1 MPEMW
6 VWSLG
11 QEDALEKEKATHS
24 NILAWEIPWT
34 EEPGKL
40 QSMSHNRVRHN
51 SATKQ
56 QNKEVYKTKGP
67 LCDLIGSIPYCSLEY
82 RGPSKGTT
90 TQSAYLNF
98 THYW

>member
-1 MPEMW
+1 M
-6 VWSLG
+6 
-11 QEDALEKEKATHS
+11 THS
-24 NILAWEIPWT
+24 NILTWEIPWT

-40 QSMSHNRVRHN
+40 QSMGHNRVRHD

-67 LCDLIGSIPYCSLEY
+67 LCDLVCSIPYCSLEY

-98 THYW
+98 TH